1 MNIKVTKD
9 NVCIIE
15 RGNVHEGEY
24 KINELS
30 FDFSEEYT
38 SDLVINAV
46 FTNELGKAY
55 QVSVIDNKCHIPAE
69 ILADTGQVLLGVY
82 AYKVNGKELELR
94 YSPFP
99 TSFNVISGSY
109 DPTAEESQK
118 ITPTQ
123 YEQYMQALQNGLNQV
138 QESISELDKATD
150 SANDLVD
157 EINKKLEN
165 GEFIGPQ
172 GPQGIQGEVGPV
184 GPEGPQGP
192 KGDKG
197 EKGDKGDTGPQGP
210 IGETG
215 PQGEQ
220 GPTGATGPQGPQGE
234 PGNDG
239 QDGITPNIQIGDVT
253 TLEPDEQATVTRTG
267 TDEEPLLN
275 FGIPKGQ
282 KGDPGEVTED
292 TLDNVIPKQ
301 TATDSIININDALKY
316 KSFGF
321 KVDGNYH
328 QETTTGKQLFNV
340 NDKYSVYDGFTVDE
354 DGWITINVNNTTGQS
369 VVYANYFTKNLNLK
383 PNTDYNVFLEVKSVS
398 GNGNIR
404 ITSKMVT
411 EEVQTEGQF
420 VTYWNY
426 DLTQLSNDKIY
437 NKTCTSIGEEEMDN
451 VKYGIRSFVSFDVG
465 QSGSITFRISVIED
479 TSVTPENFVYEPYTG
494 GIASPNP
501 DYPQE
506 VIPLNLDKII
516 KIGQNLFN
524 YQEVKEVNTAY
535 SVDED
540 GWISISVDNTDGS
553 KQVYYN
559 YYTKNINLKPD
570 TNYNVFLEVKDVT
583 GNAGISIVS
592 RWSPSQGQ
600 FSTGFEKKFTDL
612 QSGKIYNKICTT
624 LSDFSQIE
632 VSVRTFCS
640 FNSGES
646 GSITFRISVLE
657 DTSITPENFVYQ
669 PYKGTDYSINL
680 QGNEML
686 SLPNGVKDE
695 LTIDKEGNV
704 NLIKNVGKSVY
715 DGSDD
720 ETWKS
725 NLNVDGSYRYDI
737 FEDFALVDNY
747 SDYSI
752 LPIIS
757 DYFTSMAF
765 RDLNLNS
772 KIGIAP
778 YYDGENNA
786 SKRICISL
794 NNSMNLADFKMW
806 LQENN
811 VTVYYQLTEPQTINL
826 GKLEDLI
833 STDKGSNTFAINGNI
848 DTQISTTY
856 ALDLKK
862 YIDNKIATVSQAIVE
877 GE

>member
-30 FDFSEEYT
+30 FEFSEEYS

-55 QVSVIDNKCHIPAE
+55 QVSVIDGKCQIPAE
-69 ILADTGQVLLGVY
+69 ILAETGQILLGVY
-82 AYKVNGKELELR
+82 AYKINGEELELR

-109 DPTAEESQK
+109 DPTAEESQE

-123 YEQYMQALQNGLNQV
+123 FEQYMQALNDGLNQV
-138 QESISELDKATD
+138 KDSISKLDNATKN
-150 SANDLVD
+150 ANDLVD

-165 GEFIGPQ
+165 GDFIGPQ
-172 GPQGIQGEVGPV
+172 GPI
-184 GPEGPQGP
+184 
-192 KGDKG
+192 
-197 EKGDKGDTGPQGP
+197 
-210 IGETG
+210 
-215 PQGEQ
+215 
-220 GPTGATGPQGPQGE
+220 GPQGE
-234 PGNDG
+234 PGKDGTNGIDGVGITTITSGQATEENGNTITPITVEKTDGSSETFNVSAKNGIDGKNGQNGKDGINGTNGIDG
-239 QDGITPNIQIGDVT
+239 QDGITPNIQIGTVE
-253 TLEPDEQATVTRTG
+253 TLEPTEEATVTITG
-267 TDEEPLLN
+267 TDEEPLFN
-275 FGIPKGQ
+275 FGIPKGE
-282 KGDPGEVTED
+282 KGEPGEVTED

-404 ITSKMVT
+404 IASKMVK

-451 VKYGIRSFVSFDVG
+451 VKYGIRSFVSFGVG

-506 VIPLNLDKII
+506 ITTLTFDMITRRGKNLSDY
-516 KIGQNLFN
+516 QETN
-524 YQEVKEVNTAY
+524 YQI
-535 SVDED
+535 D
-540 GWISISVDNTDGS
+540 
-553 KQVYYN
+553 
-559 YYTKNINLKPD
+559 
-570 TNYNVFLEVKDVT
+570 
-583 GNAGISIVS
+583 
-592 RWSPSQGQ
+592 
-600 FSTGFEKKFTDL
+600 
-612 QSGKIYNKICTT
+612 
-624 LSDFSQIE
+624 
-632 VSVRTFCS
+632 
-640 FNSGES
+640 
-646 GSITFRISVLE
+646 
-657 DTSITPENFVYQ
+657 
-669 PYKGTDYSINL
+669 L
-680 QGNEML
+680 QGNEL
-686 SLPNGVKDE
+686 VALPNGVKDE
-695 LTIDKEGNV
+695 LQIDKEGNV
-704 NLIKNVGKSVY
+704 NLIKNVGKKILN
-715 DGSDD
+715 GS
-720 ETWKS
+720 EEWMPNTNYTTSSMLAVQYLENSMLS
-725 NLNVDGSYRYDI
+725 NSK
-737 FEDFALVDNY
+737 
-747 SDYSI
+747 
-752 LPIIS
+752 IIS
-757 DYFTSMAF
+757 DRFTYNAVTDIDTIRASTQYI
-765 RDLNLNS
+765 L
-772 KIGIAP
+772 IGLDIT
-778 YYDGENNA
+778 EFTTV
-786 SKRICISL
+786 
-794 NNSMNLADFKMW
+794 ADFKNW
-806 LQENN
+806 LQSNN
-811 VTVYYQLTEPQTINL
+811 TTVYYQLAESQTINL
-826 GKLEDLI
+826 GKLEELI
-833 STDKGSNTFAINGNI
+833 STEQGSNTFAINGNI
-848 DTQISTTY
+848 DTQISATY

-862 YIDNKIATVSQAIVE
+862 YIDNKIAQVSQAIVE